1 MPDTNVFSKLRSFTD
16 YTRENDLYK
25 RSEEEFNM
33 RKQDALFKKQ
43 ILHDKLKSQRNDPK
57 NLASDAVFRHF
68 KGQELSPDD
77 MAALQTVA
85 AMDGSKT
92 QYKPDE
98 FGNVRAVTQDSPY
111 AAILN
116 RIQGNTAG
124 EAARPVQQGQFGGM
138 DFPPVDMEAPL
149 TPQQWQ
155 DQNPVEA
162 SRNAVMQRQAQ
173 IGSNPYQREDL
184 QMKPDDSFYG
194 MMNVQKPQIDPRAA
208 SSPKVQM
215 SIAEAEGKGNI
226 DLANKMKMAQF
237 DNQIQ
242 FANTELK
249 TDQGQ
254 QKVQN
259 ILDRM
264 GQLNDELQK
273 RGGLVSDSQSFLQR
287 ADSAMMTTGLGQGVR
302 KISDPQTQALAEEYR
317 SLQATLLPYYAT
329 AAGLGAKSLDS
340 EGERKSILDSFGS
353 PTGIYQAN
361 KNQLDNLYVLFGGTP
376 KQEQGA
382 AGGDFGDLLEYMT
395 PEERALFE

>member
-1 MPDTNVFSKLRSFTD
+1 
-16 YTRENDLYK
+16 
-25 RSEEEFNM
+25 
-33 RKQDALFKKQ
+33 
-43 ILHDKLKSQRNDPK
+43 
-57 NLASDAVFRHF
+57 
-68 KGQELSPDD
+68 
-77 MAALQTVA
+77 
-85 AMDGSKT
+85 
-92 QYKPDE
+92 
-98 FGNVRAVTQDSPY
+98 VTQDSPY